1 MFIRWL
7 RSADDSFP
15 LRPALLLF
23 GTLLT
28 GSTIGTNNEKSTK
41 VWTGD
46 VENAPVELV
55 AYNSDGT
62 LPTNQVY
69 DDIVT
74 DVNITAP
81 AIVDINNNNHAEFN
95 YTYSGSVVNNN
106 VFMYNNSGRSAMLSD
121 SGNLYYAQSNY
132 NSTAE
137 TSFTTSIA
145 ILDVYDHSSK
155 LQSSLPIVVNAMC
168 DISAVVPNTLIVCGF
183 NIGNN
188 NARAILSYVF
198 VDKSTLAVSQAH
210 TIPSFAPN
218 SEYTQFIHDVQLIND
233 FVYFR
238 YFSDSTTPNCRIG
251 SYKLTGSTMSDAKLS
266 SQNIQDLQ
274 LNLTMNYVHIQT
286 MEDCGYPNKTIV
298 IGQDPG
304 YPSTTKIYSHQYY
317 VITYENGS
325 VLLSDRQ
332 ALGNNEEQDF
342 QYLPYLNY
350 SCKIYNPLTKWYYLF
365 YTNFKTYN
373 ANTAYR
379 GYSVI
384 KFKFNGTTITDLSQ
398 WVSDESIGYHV
409 RRNFMGARTN
419 VNDNT
424 VDIIWI
430 DYYNTPSTI
439 ICSRYSLSTFKELH
453 NAATSLSSSGD
464 VYDII
469 VDTNMI
475 KMIHRYQSPPY
486 LVSVAPYY
494 QNTYNLAGTCK
505 ISSTKALAVTSG
517 NIGDTV
523 RIAYEGTYHIPGVP
537 TGSIYNT
544 DTSYAIAKKSGVL
557 TVSEPQQ
564 TSKVYYG
571 SYVGDGTKGLSASD
585 PMSIT
590 FPFEPKAIWLFGYNH
605 RADSADMWTV
615 EDELTSTA
623 TTASKINLSRVTETY
638 NSSGAWRSGMQSS
651 SVYHKLSSDRK
662 TYYWYTSSSYATDN
676 IFNRSSYEYWYI
688 AFG

>member
-1 MFIRWL
+1 MFSIWIQKSIFL
-7 RSADDSFP
+7 P
-15 LRPALLLF
+15 F

-28 GSTIGTNNEKSTK
+28 GSSIGTNNEKSTK

-46 VENAPVELV
+46 IENAPVELV

-74 DVNITAP
+74 DANIAAP
-81 AIVDINNNNHAEFN
+81 AIVDINSNNHAEFN
-95 YTYSGSVVNNN
+95 YKYSGSVVNTN
-106 VFMYNNSGRSAMLSD
+106 VFMYSNSGRSVMLSD

-145 ILDVYDHSSK
+145 ILDIYDHSSK

-168 DISAVVPNTLIVCGF
+168 DISTVVPNTLIACGF

-198 VDKSTLAVSQAH
+198 VDKSTLAVSQVY

-218 SEYTQFIHDVQLIND
+218 SSYTQFIHDVQLIDN

-238 YFSDSTTPNCRIG
+238 YFSNNTSPACRIG
-251 SYKLTGSTMSDAKLS
+251 SYKLTGSTMADATLS
-266 SQNIQDLQ
+266 NQNIQDVQ
-274 LNLTMNYVHIQT
+274 LNLMMEHIYVQT

-298 IGQDPG
+298 IGQDPEHPG
-304 YPSTTKIYSHQYY
+304 TSNIYSHQYY
-317 VITYENGS
+317 VITYENGTVS
-325 VLLSDRQ
+325 ISDRQ
-332 ALGNNEEQDF
+332 ALGNNETSDY

-350 SCKIYNPLTKWYYLF
+350 SCKIYHPSTKWYYLF
-365 YTNFKTYN
+365 YTNFKVYN
-373 ANTAYR
+373 ASNAYR

-384 KFKFNGTTITDLSQ
+384 KFKFNGAAITDLTH
-398 WVSDESIGYHV
+398 WVSDESIGYHI
-409 RRNFMGARTN
+409 RRNFMGARVN

-430 DYYNTPSTI
+430 DYYNTPSTVR
-439 ICSRYSLSTFKELH
+439 CSRYSLTTFKELYKVD
-453 NAATSLSSSGD
+453 TSISSSGD
-464 VYDII
+464 VYGII
-469 VDTNMI
+469 IDTNMI
-475 KMIHRYQSPPY
+475 KMIHRYQNPPY
-486 LVSVAPYY
+486 LISLAPYY
-494 QNTYNLAGTCK
+494 QNTYDVAGSCK
-505 ISSTKALAVTSG
+505 VSSTKALAVTSG

-523 RIAYEGTYHIPGVP
+523 RIAYEGTYHVPGVP

-571 SYVGDGTKGLSASD
+571 SYVGDGTKGTSSSN

-590 FPFEPKAIWLFGYNH
+590 FPFKPRLLIMIGYSTLSDHGIYRFNINAGTINTQVQL
-605 RADSADMWTV
+605 ADI
-615 EDELTSTA
+615 ST
-623 TTASKINLSRVTETY
+623 TFKLSDGALRDGVTNDY
-638 NSSGAWRSGMQSS
+638 
-651 SVYHKLSSDRK
+651 VYHKLTSDGL
-662 TYYWYTSSSYATDN
+662 TYSWYTTSSNTYKFDYVYN
-676 IFNRSSYEYWYI
+676 IKDCVYHYI
-688 AFG
+688 AYE